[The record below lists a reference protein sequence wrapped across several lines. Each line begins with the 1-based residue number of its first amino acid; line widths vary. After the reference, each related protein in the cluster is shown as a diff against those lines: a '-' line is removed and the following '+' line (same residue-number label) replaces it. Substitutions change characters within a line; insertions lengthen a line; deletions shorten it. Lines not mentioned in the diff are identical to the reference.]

1 MKVSAETEPV
11 PLEEV
16 MVETGKNEALA
27 AAFPFLSFPFLS
39 FPLAARLCI
48 CLFSRIFPMVFRK
61 SIAFCW
67 NTSCLLTLAVL
78 CIVGTIAP
86 IMATNKIRL
95 DTGNKT
101 R

>member
-27 AAFPFLSFPFLS
+27 AAFPFLSFPFLWQQDFVFVYS
-39 FPLAARLCI
+39 RA
-48 CLFSRIFPMVFRK
+48 RIFPMVFRK

>member
-27 AAFPFLSFPFLS
+27 AAFG
-39 FPLAARLCI
+39 LAARLCI